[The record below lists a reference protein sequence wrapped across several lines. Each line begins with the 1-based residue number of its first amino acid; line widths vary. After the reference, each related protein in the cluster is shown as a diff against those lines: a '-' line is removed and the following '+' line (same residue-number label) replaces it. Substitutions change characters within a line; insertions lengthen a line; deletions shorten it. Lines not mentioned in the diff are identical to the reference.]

1 MACGIFHVYDGHPLK
16 FLSIS
21 FYSDPLKKVVLSI
34 VGAFSKNVVV
44 QHFWHGFFPLQ
55 ITQPLSMPE
64 ILYVQHLW
72 QAITTHTNTLEE
84 LALVDI
90 I

>member
-1 MACGIFHVYDGHPLK
+1 M
-16 FLSIS
+16 
-21 FYSDPLKKVVLSI
+21 
-34 VGAFSKNVVV
+34 GAFSKNVVV

-64 ILYVQHLW
+64 MLYV

-84 LALVDI
+84 LTLVDI

>member
-1 MACGIFHVYDGHPLK
+1 M
-16 FLSIS
+16 
-21 FYSDPLKKVVLSI
+21 
-34 VGAFSKNVVV
+34 GAFSKNVVV
-44 QHFWHGFFPLQ
+44 QHFWHVFFPLQ

-64 ILYVQHLW
+64 MLYVQHFW

>member
-1 MACGIFHVYDGHPLK
+1 M
-16 FLSIS
+16 
-21 FYSDPLKKVVLSI
+21 
-34 VGAFSKNVVV
+34 GAFSKNVVV

-64 ILYVQHLW
+64 MLYVQHLW

>member
-1 MACGIFHVYDGHPLK
+1 M
-16 FLSIS
+16 
-21 FYSDPLKKVVLSI
+21 
-34 VGAFSKNVVV
+34 GAFSKNVVL
-44 QHFWHGFFPLQ
+44 QHFWRGFFPLQ

-64 ILYVQHLW
+64 MLYVQHLW

>member
-1 MACGIFHVYDGHPLK
+1 M
-16 FLSIS
+16 
-21 FYSDPLKKVVLSI
+21 
-34 VGAFSKNVVV
+34 GAFSKNVVV

-64 ILYVQHLW
+64 MLCAQHFE
-72 QAITTHTNTLEE
+72 THTNTLEE

>member
-1 MACGIFHVYDGHPLK
+1 M
-16 FLSIS
+16 
-21 FYSDPLKKVVLSI
+21 
-34 VGAFSKNVVV
+34 GAFSKITVVRY
-44 QHFWHGFFPLQ
+44 FWHGFFPLQ

-64 ILYVQHLW
+64 MLYVQHFW

-84 LALVDI
+84 QALVDI